1 MRSATGEHR
10 LHWEKKSKT
19 SKYMEVLIFQVR
31 QSNETAEICM
41 GREVRIVRRAF
52 VFSLKHARIPGPA
65 EDMIAGNSS
74 SGVP

>member
-19 SKYMEVLIFQVR
+19 SKYMEVLIFQV

-41 GREVRIVRRAF
+41 GREVRIVRWAF
-52 VFSLKHARIPGPA
+52 VFFKAC
-65 EDMIAGNSS
+65 
-74 SGVP
+74 